1 MQEVMG
7 EQFPDDE
14 EEFQN
19 ALQNGEVIC
28 RLANKIRPNSIRK
41 VVVWI
46 LSDWFRLIV
55 GRFSW
60 SVKTLVPLSPLRAV
74 LVVLKWTCS
83 V

>member
-28 RLANKIRPNSIRK
+28 HLANTIKPNSIRR
-41 VVVWI
+41 VGG
-46 LSDWFRLIV
+46 SRRLV
-55 GRFSW
+55 
-60 SVKTLVPLSPLRAV
+60 T
-74 LVVLKWTCS
+74 
-83 V
+83 